1 LDRFACIARRCRRI
15 PLRYQALPFCA
26 RPTFVRSSFDLRRAS
41 PVQHLRFRLG
51 RFRRDREYSG
61 WMANVKDPPNRTFP
75 ARFMDDVRRIR
86 RSSVTLRVP
95 TCQCN
100 DIRAVRRTA
109 PPLRR

>member
-1 LDRFACIARRCRRI
+1 
-15 PLRYQALPFCA
+15 
-26 RPTFVRSSFDLRRAS
+26 
-41 PVQHLRFRLG
+41 
-51 RFRRDREYSG
+51 
-61 WMANVKDPPNRTFP
+61 MANVKDPPNRTFP
-75 ARFMDDVRRIR
+75 ARFIGDVRRIR